1 MTNYRL
7 ILSSFSIAICALVLG
22 CKNSSDLILEAT
34 PSSQN
39 INLKRAEIAIPVDSL
54 GLSVYGTDPTIYKAG
69 NDFLLYAYNTPQH
82 SIDVYNLTQKT
93 FKSRIKLHREGPNQV
108 NKVYN
113 SYVLNPDSIYIMG
126 KGKLYL
132 LNQLGEVTTSYNTIF
147 ESSENTEGG
156 YFHSPN
162 EANFIIEHGGAAML
176 GFFIHYNTIGTE
188 RTEESLSNPILGRL
202 NLKDED
208 LSFYPL
214 TYSQFIQQ
222 NQGDFSELK
231 PNFTFTA
238 NQLIYNWPIESN
250 IYTFE
255 YKSGKKKILGAKSDF
270 SANAALTITG
280 NSKYDYRNE
289 GTWFNS
295 IKPYPGTKFYYR
307 THWSSQ
313 PRTTPNGDKTDAS
326 TKPGYIM
333 LLSENFEV
341 IEEIELDS
349 DCFLEGSFATNDGI
363 FFWAKDG
370 MNENEMR
377 FCVYS
382 VNQ

>member
-7 ILSSFSIAICALVLG
+7 ILSSFSIAICTLVLA
-22 CKNSSDLILEAT
+22 CKNNPSLILEAT
-34 PSSQN
+34 ASHQT
-39 INLKRAEIAIPVDSL
+39 IKLKRTELTIPVDSL
-54 GLSVYGTDPTIYKAG
+54 GLSVYGTDPTIYLEG
-69 NDFLLYAYNTPQH
+69 NDFLLYTYNTPQH
-82 SIDVYNLTQKT
+82 SIDVYNLSQKT
-93 FKSRIKLHREGPNQV
+93 FKSRITLHRAGPNQV

-132 LNQLGEVTTSYNTIF
+132 INKLGKVTTSYNTIF
-147 ESSENTEGG
+147 QASDNTEGG

-162 EANFIIEHGGAAML
+162 EANFIIEHSGAAML
-176 GFFIHYNTIGTE
+176 GFFIHYNSIGTE
-188 RTEESLSNPILGRL
+188 RTQESLSNPILGRL
-202 NLKDED
+202 NLKDES
-208 LSFYPL
+208 LSFYPV
-214 TYSQFIQQ
+214 TYSQFIQH
-222 NQGDFSELK
+222 NKGDFSELK

-238 NQLIYNWPIESN
+238 DQLIYNWPIESN

-255 YKSGKKKILGAKSDF
+255 YKSRKKKTLGAKSDF

-295 IKPYPGTKFYYR
+295 VNQYPGSNYYYR

-313 PRTTPNGDKTDAS
+313 PKTTPNGDKTDAS

-333 LLSENFEV
+333 LLSQNFEV

-370 MNENEMR
+370 MNENEMK

>member
-1 MTNYRL
+1 MTNYQL
-7 ILSSFSIAICALVLG
+7 ILSSFSIVLCTLVLG

-54 GLSVYGTDPTIYKAG
+54 GLSVYGTDPIIYKTG

-82 SIDVYNLTQKT
+82 SIDVYNLTQQA
-93 FKSRIKLHREGPNQV
+93 FKSRIKLHRDGPNQV

-147 ESSENTEGG
+147 EASENTEGG

-176 GFFIHYNTIGTE
+176 GFFIHYNTISTE
-188 RTEESLSNPILGRL
+188 RTLESLSNPILGRL
-202 NLKDED
+202 NLKDEG
-208 LSFYPL
+208 LSFYPV

-295 IKPYPGTKFYYR
+295 IKPYPGTKLYYR
-307 THWSSQ
+307 THWGSQ

-370 MNENEMR
+370 MNENEMK